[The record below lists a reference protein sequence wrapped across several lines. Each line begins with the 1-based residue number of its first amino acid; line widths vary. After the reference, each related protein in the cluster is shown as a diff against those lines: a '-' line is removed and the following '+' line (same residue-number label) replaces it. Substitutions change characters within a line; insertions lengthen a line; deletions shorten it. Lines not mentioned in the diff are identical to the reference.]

1 MEEKTMKN
9 IYDND
14 AFFESYSKMARSQQG
29 LAGAG
34 EWQTLKALLPDFK
47 NKRVLDLGCGYGWH
61 CQYAAEHGAESVV
74 GVDLSEKMLAVARQK
89 NNFENVT
96 YLHDS
101 IDTVDFE
108 TESFDIVLSSLAI
121 HYIEDFT
128 KLAKNI
134 AKWLTPGGQLIFS
147 VEHPIFTA
155 EGTQDWTYDHT
166 GVIAHFPVDNY
177 FYEGKRTAHFLGTDV
192 TKCHRTLTT
201 YLDDLLTNG
210 FRLERI
216 VEPMPPENMFDIPG
230 MKDEMRRPMML
241 IVKAEKARA

>member
-1 MEEKTMKN
+1 MKN
-9 IYDND
+9 IYDNN
-14 AFFESYSKMARSQQG
+14 AFFESYSQMARSQQG

-47 NKRVLDLGCGYGWH
+47 DKRVLDLGCGYGWH
-61 CQYAAEHGAESVV
+61 CLYAAEHGAASVV

-89 NNFENVT
+89 NSFANVV

-108 TESFDIVLSSLAI
+108 AGSFDIVLSSLAI

-128 KLAKNI
+128 ALAKNI
-134 AKWLTPGGQLIFS
+134 AKWLAPTGQLIFS

-155 EGTQDWTYDHT
+155 EGTQDWIYDQK
-166 GVIAHFPVDNY
+166 GAIAHFPVDNY
-177 FYEGKRTAHFLGTDV
+177 FYEGKRTAHFLGANV
-192 TKCHRTLTT
+192 TKYHRTLTT
-201 YLDDLLTNG
+201 YLDSLLTNG
-210 FRLERI
+210 FQLKRI
-216 VEPMPPENMFDIPG
+216 VEPTPPKNMWDIPG

-241 IVKAEKARA
+241 IVKAEKNQA

>member
-1 MEEKTMKN
+1 MKN

-47 NKRVLDLGCGYGWH
+47 NKHVLDLGCGYGWH
-61 CQYAAEHGAESVV
+61 CQYAAEHGAAFVV

-121 HYIEDFT
+121 HYVEDFT

-155 EGTQDWTYDHT
+155 EGTQDWTYDPT
-166 GVIAHFPVDNY
+166 GAIAHFPVDNY

-192 TKCHRTLTT
+192 TKYHRTLTT

>member
-1 MEEKTMKN
+1 MKN

-192 TKCHRTLTT
+192 TKYHRTLTT